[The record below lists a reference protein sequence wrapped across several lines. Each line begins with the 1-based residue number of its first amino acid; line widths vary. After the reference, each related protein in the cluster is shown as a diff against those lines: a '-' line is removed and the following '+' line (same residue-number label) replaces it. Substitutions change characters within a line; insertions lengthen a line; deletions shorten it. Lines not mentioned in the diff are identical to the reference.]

1 MLEVVNLKKTFD
13 GSKYVLN
20 NVSLDVK
27 NNEIYGLVG
36 LNGIG
41 KTTLIKNI
49 ICLMQPNSGSIKIN
63 GIENKHESAKKMF
76 FYLPEK
82 FQPSQYLKGREFLEI
97 FLSFFDCKIEDE
109 VIKNMCATVG
119 LDYSALDRLTIKYSK
134 GMGQKLG
141 LISAFMSKAK
151 LLILDEPM
159 SGLDPQARIG
169 VKKMM
174 LEYKKNG
181 GSIFFS
187 SHILS
192 DIDEICDTIGVIH
205 NGKMIFDGKSDQFKS
220 VSGENDLEKA
230 FLKAIS

>member
-13 GSKYVLN
+13 NSKYVLD
-20 NVSLDVK
+20 NVNLQVK

-63 GIENKHESAKKMF
+63 GIDNKDEKAKKMF

-97 FLSFFDCKIEDE
+97 FLSFFDCKIEE
-109 VIKNMCATVG
+109 SVLKNMCSIVG
-119 LDYSALDRLTIKYSK
+119 LDYVALDRLTIKYSK

-141 LISAFMSKAK
+141 LISAFMSNAK

-192 DIDEICDTIGVIH
+192 DIDEICDTIGIIH
-205 NGKMIFDGKSDQFKS
+205 NGEMIFDGKSDQFKLS
-220 VSGENDLEKA
+220 SGENDLEKA